1 MKEQDKKQKKSAKQ
15 IAAIVCILLL
25 VAMYVVTF
33 IVACLDFPGWGR
45 LFQAC
50 IVATIGLPIL
60 LWIYIGMYGWLKQK
74 QKHTIASLDILQDK
88 QEGKEDGQV

>member
-1 MKEQDKKQKKSAKQ
+1 MNEKGKKQKMSGKQ
-15 IAAIVCILLL
+15 IAAIGCIVILI
-25 VAMYVVTF
+25 AMYVITF
-33 IVACLDFPGWGR
+33 IVACLDFPDWDR

-74 QKHTIASLDILQDK
+74 HTIASLDILQDK
-88 QEGKEDGQV
+88 QKSEEDTQV

>member
-1 MKEQDKKQKKSAKQ
+1 MSGQEQKKKKSGKQ
-15 IAAIVCILLL
+15 IAAIACIVLL
-25 VAMYVVTF
+25 VAMYVVTL

-74 QKHTIASLDILQDK
+74 HTIASMDILQDRK
-88 QEGKEDGQV
+88 DKEENGQS

>member
-1 MKEQDKKQKKSAKQ
+1 MSGQNQDQKKKKSGKQ
-15 IAAIVCILLL
+15 IAAILCIVLL
-25 VAMYVVTF
+25 VAMYVATF

-74 QKHTIASLDILQDK
+74 HTIATMDILQDREKKDEDK
-88 QEGKEDGQV
+88 QS

>member
-60 LWIYIGMYGWLKQK
+60 LWIYIGMYGWLQ

>member
-33 IVACLDFPGWGR
+33 IVACLDFPGWER

-74 QKHTIASLDILQDK
+74 HTIASLDILQDK

>member
-1 MKEQDKKQKKSAKQ
+1 MKEQNKKQKKSAKQ
-15 IAAIVCILLL
+15 IAAIVCIVLLA
-25 VAMYVVTF
+25 AMYVATF
-33 IVACLDFPGWGR
+33 IVACLDFPGWER

-74 QKHTIASLDILQDK
+74 HTIASLDK
-88 QEGKEDGQV
+88 QEGKENGQG

>member
-33 IVACLDFPGWGR
+33 IVACLDFQGWGR

-74 QKHTIASLDILQDK
+74 HTIASLDILQDK

>member
-1 MKEQDKKQKKSAKQ
+1 
-15 IAAIVCILLL
+15 
-25 VAMYVVTF
+25 MYVATF

-74 QKHTIASLDILQDK
+74 HTIASMDILQDREKKDEDK
-88 QEGKEDGQV
+88 QS

>member
-1 MKEQDKKQKKSAKQ
+1 MSGQEQKKKKSGKQ
-15 IAAIVCILLL
+15 IAAIACIVLL

-74 QKHTIASLDILQDK
+74 HTIASMDILQDRK
-88 QEGKEDGQV
+88 DREENGQS

>member
-60 LWIYIGMYGWLKQK
+60 LWIYIGMYGWLKQM
-74 QKHTIASLDILQDK
+74 QAIVSLDILQDK

>member
-1 MKEQDKKQKKSAKQ
+1 MSGQNQDQKKKKSGKQ
-15 IAAIVCILLL
+15 IAAILCSVLL
-25 VAMYVVTF
+25 VAMYVATF

-74 QKHTIASLDILQDK
+74 HTIASMDILQDREKKDEDK
-88 QEGKEDGQV
+88 QS

>member
-1 MKEQDKKQKKSAKQ
+1 MKEQNKKQKKSAKQ
-15 IAAIVCILLL
+15 IAAIVCIVLLA
-25 VAMYVVTF
+25 AMYVATF
-33 IVACLDFPGWGR
+33 IVACLDFPGWER

-74 QKHTIASLDILQDK
+74 HTIASLDILQDK
-88 QEGKEDGQV
+88 QEGKENGQG